1 MKYLGEFLDIHCGG
15 VDNIFPHHTNE
26 IAQSEGYLGHP
37 WCKYWFHI
45 EHLNDNN
52 GKMSKSSGE
61 FLTLTLLESKGY
73 NPLVY
78 RLFCLQSH
86 YRKQLVFSYEALDNT
101 KIAYDKL
108 INKVKNLKCA
118 GEINQDKVNEYDH
131 KFKMALA
138 DDLNT
143 SMALTVL
150 YEILKD
156 KDINDASK
164 LYLIDKFDMVLGLNL
179 ITDTDVSE
187 ELKLFIETEIKKRD
201 IAKANKDYALADQI
215 RDNLKDKGI
224 IIKDTREGTI
234 FEVLK

>member
-1 MKYLGEFLDIHCGG
+1 
-15 VDNIFPHHTNE
+15 
-26 IAQSEGYLGHP
+26 
-37 WCKYWFHI
+37 
-45 EHLNDNN
+45 
-52 GKMSKSSGE
+52 
-61 FLTLTLLESKGY
+61 
-73 NPLVY
+73 
-78 RLFCLQSH
+78 
-86 YRKQLVFSYEALDNT
+86 
-101 KIAYDKL
+101 
-108 INKVKNLKCA
+108 
-118 GEINQDKVNEYDH
+118 
-131 KFKMALA
+131 
-138 DDLNT
+138 
-143 SMALTVL
+143 MALTVL